1 MVQHRDLL
9 QHSEPVTKAWLE
21 LQEVLLMVG
30 VLGHVV
36 PLLFGYDATHDAG
49 SQPDHFDYT
58 GTHKAQGPAF
68 LGLGIQRSNMQVLS
82 LNFTERPHCQRCTR
96 DDCLGTRPNCL
107 GTGNDWNGQLM
118 WTLALLHK
126 AGHCST

>member
-1 MVQHRDLL
+1 MG
-9 QHSEPVTKAWLE
+9 
-21 LQEVLLMVG
+21 VG

-68 LGLGIQRSNMQVLS
+68 LGLGIQRSNMQVWS
-82 LNFTERPHCQRCTR
+82 LNCPLLEGHLTH
-96 DDCLGTRPNCL
+96 DCLGCGGDCH
-107 GTGNDWNGQLM
+107 GTEHDPR
-118 WTLALLHK
+118 AS
-126 AGHCST
+126 A